1 VNERE
6 FSWSQFGHKILA
18 TFSGNKTPTG
28 VKIPV
33 GARSNRLRGILDK
46 LYKYL
51 YSHPVSEKPIFW
63 VASSLDDV
71 RSFPEDARHLV
82 GHFLHI
88 IQQGL
93 EPPDWKPMASVGQ
106 VVYEIRIHTRVE
118 HRVFYLAKFSEGI
131 YVLHAFQ
138 KKTRSTST
146 SDIDL
151 ARRRLKQL
159 VRERGS
165 QRDQR

>member
-1 VNERE
+1 MYT
-6 FSWSQFGHKILA
+6 L
-18 TFSGNKTPTG
+18 
-28 VKIPV
+28 
-33 GARSNRLRGILDK
+33 
-46 LYKYL
+46 
-51 YSHPVSEKPIFW
+51 PVSEKTIFW

-71 RSFPEDARHLV
+71 RSFPEDARRLA
-82 GHFLHI
+82 GHFLHL

-93 EPPDWKPMASVGQ
+93 EPPHWKPMASVEKG
-106 VVYEIRIHTRVE
+106 VYEIRIDTRVE

-138 KKTRSTST
+138 KKTRSTSA

-159 VRERGS
+159 VSGRAS
-165 QRDQR
+165 QRDQE

>member
-1 VNERE
+1 M
-6 FSWSQFGHKILA
+6 
-18 TFSGNKTPTG
+18 
-28 VKIPV
+28 
-33 GARSNRLRGILDK
+33 GALSNNFLGILDK

-51 YSHPVSEKPIFW
+51 YLHPVSEKPIFW

-71 RSFPEDARHLV
+71 RSFPEDARRLA

-88 IQQGL
+88 VQQGL

-106 VVYEIRIHTRVE
+106 GVYEIRIHTRVE

-138 KKTRSTST
+138 KKTRTTSA

-159 VRERGS
+159 VGERGS
-165 QRDQR
+165 QRDQE